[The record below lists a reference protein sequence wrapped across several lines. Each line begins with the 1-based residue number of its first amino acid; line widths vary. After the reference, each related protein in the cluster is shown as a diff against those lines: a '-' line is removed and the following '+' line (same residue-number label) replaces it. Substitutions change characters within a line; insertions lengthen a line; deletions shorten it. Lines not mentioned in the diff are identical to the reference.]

1 MKMLRDL
8 LFLMLMGIAI
18 TSQAM
23 DQDVQVDLLMAKI
36 TNALKQN
43 RVADALPAFAQLES
57 MEPTLQN
64 PLSEGFHFLY
74 IDTLDKS
81 GNHAK
86 ALSRANIYMDKFGKQ
101 GKYYD
106 KVIEIMSRLQD
117 QVEEEKKVEA
127 KRTEAERLRIKD
139 IQEGRSPYCYELSS
153 KLIKLSREEEQYKN
167 KFQYPCDDAPQWIK
181 DRMGWYFQEGAFS
194 RSCRTG
200 RGSLQNDRDKLN
212 KEYDNNQCST
222 PES

>member
-1 MKMLRDL
+1 MKLLRSI
-8 LFLMLMGIAI
+8 LFSMLMGIAVAAH
-18 TSQAM
+18 AM

-117 QVEEEKKVEA
+117 QVEEESRA
-127 KRTEAERLRIKD
+127 KIKLC
-139 IQEGRSPYCYELSS
+139 ET
-153 KLIKLSREEEQYKN
+153 KLINFCNAKKGARQYFDSNLRFNDHSPDYIDSEHRQEDKENQIQDEYNNMNCENIIHKMTVDDIREEKCW
-167 KFQYPCDDAPQWIK
+167 K
-181 DRMGWYFQEGAFS
+181 
-194 RSCRTG
+194 
-200 RGSLQNDRDKLN
+200 SL
-212 KEYDNNQCST
+212 
-222 PES
+222 

>member
-1 MKMLRDL
+1 MKLLRSI
-8 LFLMLMGIAI
+8 LFSMLMGIAVAAH
-18 TSQAM
+18 AM

-117 QVEEEKKVEA
+117 QVDQETKVAVENKAIEKKKIEDRCHFIRVRFCAIDKETM
-127 KRTEAERLRIKD
+127 KLQSGNFEDTDRYHQLKSERDSLLD
-139 IQEGRSPYCYELSS
+139 EGKKNHSCEGVQAFGIICRSLS
-153 KLIKLSREEEQYKN
+153 
-167 KFQYPCDDAPQWIK
+167 PDDYI
-181 DRMGWYFQEGAFS
+181 E
-194 RSCRTG
+194 
-200 RGSLQNDRDKLN
+200 
-212 KEYDNNQCST
+212 
-222 PES
+222 